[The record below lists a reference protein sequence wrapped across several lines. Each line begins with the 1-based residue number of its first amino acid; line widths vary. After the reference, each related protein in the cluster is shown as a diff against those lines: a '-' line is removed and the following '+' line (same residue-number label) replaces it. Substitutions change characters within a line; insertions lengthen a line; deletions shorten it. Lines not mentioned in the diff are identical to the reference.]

1 MTKGAKVLAS
11 KTVIQ
16 TRFAD
21 ERTDKVMDV
30 FWPFNTVLMVVYCIV
45 ILFELTNCNMYEQKV
60 MKMN

>member
-30 FWPFNTVLMVVYCIV
+30 FWSFNTVLMVVYCIV